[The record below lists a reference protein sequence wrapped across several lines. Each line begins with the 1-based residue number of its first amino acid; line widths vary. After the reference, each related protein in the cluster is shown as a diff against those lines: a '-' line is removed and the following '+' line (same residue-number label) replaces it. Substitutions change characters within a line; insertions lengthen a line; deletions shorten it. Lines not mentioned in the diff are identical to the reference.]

1 MTGSDLHL
9 TYRPFAEAREHVGG
23 FWITAGTDL
32 HAARDR
38 EKRVADEP
46 PGQIQVL

>member
-1 MTGSDLHL
+1 MTGSDFHL
-9 TYRPFAEAREHVGG
+9 TDRPFAEARKHLGG

-32 HAARDR
+32 RAARDR
-38 EKRVADEP
+38 AKRVADEP